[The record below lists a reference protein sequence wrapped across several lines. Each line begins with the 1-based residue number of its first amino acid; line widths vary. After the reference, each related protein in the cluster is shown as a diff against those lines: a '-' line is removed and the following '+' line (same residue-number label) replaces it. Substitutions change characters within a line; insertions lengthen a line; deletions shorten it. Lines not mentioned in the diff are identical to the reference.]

1 MTNRDIKLDFNP
13 GIELQSTTTPGIS
26 RAVTVDI
33 ERRFELTWDRFN
45 RLHHTAKAVRRYIQQ
60 GTRILDVG
68 GYDGALALFLP
79 EFSVDVIDPIT
90 TGGSGLSIPEGT
102 YPAVVAI
109 DALEHIE
116 PEQRETFL
124 SEVTNTTS
132 HHCFINFPARRTAEA
147 QKLVYELTSNP
158 LVKEHVIWELP
169 EGNDVSSYLERAGFL
184 CEVIEHTSLSQWL
197 AQYLLQ
203 SVAPDLAA
211 RVNQHLL
218 NQHLDEPVGI
228 ALYDLVVGTRTPG

>member
-1 MTNRDIKLDFNP
+1 MTSKDIKLDFNA
-13 GIELQSTTTPGIS
+13 GVELQSTSTPGIS
-26 RAVTVDI
+26 RAVQLDF
-33 ERRFELTWDRFN
+33 EKRFELTWDRFN
-45 RLHHTAKAVRRYIQQ
+45 RLHHTAKVVRARVQQ

-116 PEQRETFL
+116 PGQRETFL
-124 SEVTNTTS
+124 SEVTKAAS
-132 HHCFINFPARRTAEA
+132 HHCFINFPARRTTEA
-147 QKLVYELTSNP
+147 QKLVYELTNNP

-169 EGNDVSSYLERAGFL
+169 EGKEVSSFLERVGFL
-184 CEVIEHTSLSQWL
+184 SEIIEHTSLSQWL
-197 AQYLLQ
+197 AQYMLQ
-203 SVAPDLAA
+203 SVAPDMAA

-218 NQHLDEPVGI
+218 DQHLDEPVGI
-228 ALYDLVVGTRTPG
+228 ALYDLVIGLRRSA